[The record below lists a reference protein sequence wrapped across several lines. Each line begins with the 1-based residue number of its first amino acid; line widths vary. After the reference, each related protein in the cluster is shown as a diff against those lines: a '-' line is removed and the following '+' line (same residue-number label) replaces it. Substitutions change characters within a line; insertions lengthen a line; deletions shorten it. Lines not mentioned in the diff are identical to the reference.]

1 MQRRIRR
8 LEKKRS
14 PKSSGGCQRPM
25 STEEIELRLIR
36 LGLLDGEDDGR
47 PLEPLEV
54 TDERHRENLRT
65 LDLIEAG
72 GGYRRD
78 D

>member
-1 MQRRIRR
+1 
-8 LEKKRS
+8 
-14 PKSSGGCQRPM
+14 M